1 MKSFEALTNAPVDE
15 EECAALLMDVVPLVM
30 RSIRAE
36 MRRHRA
42 DLSVPQFRTLAF
54 LRKHEGASL
63 SQVADHLGLMLPSV
77 SKMVDG
83 LVARGLLTRKDS
95 SADRRYVALALTAR
109 GRSALASAR
118 KATQLHLAQ
127 ILRALPQDE
136 RPSVVRAMEAL
147 RPVFAAERE
156 AARERER

>member
-1 MKSFEALTNAPVDE
+1 MLTNPPVDE
-15 EECAALLMDVVPLVM
+15 EECAALLMEVVPLVM

-83 LVARGLLTRKDS
+83 LVARELVTREDS
-95 SADRRYVALALTAR
+95 PTDRRFVALALTEQ
-109 GRSALASAR
+109 GRSALEAAR
-118 KATQLHLAQ
+118 RDTRLQLARM
-127 ILRALPQDE
+127 LRALPSSE
-136 RPSVVRAMEAL
+136 RPTVVRAMEAL

-156 AARERER
+156 AARERAR